1 MRQSHFLKLQKQ
13 MEWFFD
19 TGSQKTLIISKQIIY
34 MMRDIEERKMRI
46 KEPLHCCGGLC
57 YFEQL
62 LILNVRFDTGG
73 PGSCLK
79 RYSDPTYF
87 RRASA
92 NSREANVEKVSK
104 DRKACR
110 SKMMIFQAVYCKNK
124 LAPVTWNEKT
134 QIVEPTGHQY
144 DHDPTA
150 EILTMNFDGISQEK
164 GAVNLINI
172 DQMDFQFDNE
182 DARTSI
188 SDGQTKQEVE
198 RSSNFSDDRTQYGVH
213 GVHDLDLQPSNLES
227 QTATY
232 NSSNKMT
239 SFDKPNSF
247 SLESYAYEESPQ
259 MTGESSNT
267 GNSLGLDFCGKH
279 SILNASNVE
288 SDVINLPYS
297 VSAEPNPQASVSD
310 KTISTSCEAQKSP
323 TEPSVVHSESVTKS
337 KDDTVSL
344 SSQSNSLNGDV
355 GKPDKLVQS
364 SKSIE
369 QSSAKCCT
377 SCHNRDGMPD
387 KNTSWRFLPTDLDA
401 KHEKYGDSDPS
412 NSFNDN
418 RGSSLSETSTVIPG
432 TGQAALPGVKAIS
445 TEASQRDGENAS
457 QMFGLSSRILV
468 NGFQRNVS
476 LVHDE
481 KSEPSSSRK
490 TDVFEQ
496 KSQNQSN
503 GSPLNSPSSSP
514 PLQPMKISF
523 QPMNRFET
531 KLKLKFPDGSYSHDS
546 SRDMLPSFQFVPDPA
561 LPQYDIGSD
570 SDDDTFGRSSRYM
583 SDDCNLFQ
591 GLWSSR
597 EQDVE
602 ASMFMDFRVHM
613 LKIVWTLVC
622 PVAHLIFQQEI
633 KINSDGKDLP
643 ELHFPMEPTP
653 PPLPPLRWRVMKI
666 LSGVTI
672 GKQGSISDTLNH
684 AFDRKILG
692 STISSQSIPSLMKQQ
707 QNTDKAIAFTPK
719 SKPEWQ
725 KSNGQK
731 EVDRAVN
738 GQGIDE
744 MEDFLHQIRTKVSRH
759 QVYRCN
765 YMHFNISSLACLLR
779 RTKTEKL
786 TVTPGPTSS
795 IEVTAILKKA
805 NAIHQFSKTICRIW
819 TLW

>member
-1 MRQSHFLKLQKQ
+1 MWLFPNVRGEQVMSTSSRSHKMVVRVQRIEAALVPLEKVVLALK
-13 MEWFFD
+13 
-19 TGSQKTLIISKQIIY
+19 SH
-34 MMRDIEERKMRI
+34 
-46 KEPLHCCGGLC
+46 LHFAYRAECSDPPRL
-57 YFEQL
+57 QL
-62 LILNVRFDTGG
+62 LDKFDTGG

-110 SKMMIFQAVYCKNK
+110 SKVCLVIC
-124 LAPVTWNEKT
+124 T
-134 QIVEPTGHQY
+134 
-144 DHDPTA
+144 D
-150 EILTMNFDGISQEK
+150 
-164 GAVNLINI
+164 INI
-172 DQMDFQFDNE
+172 WSEYEADL
-182 DARTSI
+182 
-188 SDGQTKQEVE
+188 DGQTKQEVE

-496 KSQNQSN
+496 KSQN
-503 GSPLNSPSSSP
+503 
-514 PLQPMKISF
+514 
-523 QPMNRFET
+523 
-531 KLKLKFPDGSYSHDS
+531 
-546 SRDMLPSFQFVPDPA
+546 
-561 LPQYDIGSD
+561 
-570 SDDDTFGRSSRYM
+570 RS
-583 SDDCNLFQ
+583 
-591 GLWSSR
+591 
-597 EQDVE
+597 
-602 ASMFMDFRVHM
+602 
-613 LKIVWTLVC
+613 
-622 PVAHLIFQQEI
+622 VA
-633 KINSDGKDLP
+633 
-643 ELHFPMEPTP
+643 
-653 PPLPPLRWRVMKI
+653 
-666 LSGVTI
+666 
-672 GKQGSISDTLNH
+672 
-684 AFDRKILG
+684 
-692 STISSQSIPSLMKQQ
+692 
-707 QNTDKAIAFTPK
+707 
-719 SKPEWQ
+719 
-725 KSNGQK
+725 
-731 EVDRAVN
+731 
-738 GQGIDE
+738 
-744 MEDFLHQIRTKVSRH
+744 
-759 QVYRCN
+759 Y
-765 YMHFNISSLACLLR
+765 
-779 RTKTEKL
+779 
-786 TVTPGPTSS
+786 
-795 IEVTAILKKA
+795 
-805 NAIHQFSKTICRIW
+805 
-819 TLW
+819 

>member
-1 MRQSHFLKLQKQ
+1 MNLCDSDVGNKSCILLGLSIREFLKLFLQHGLFSRNFTSVGTTWLWKLDQ
-13 MEWFFD
+13 YALGIVWICFEYFCRYFRAFVAEVFHGIQEQVMSTSSRSHKMVVRVQRIEAALVPLEKVVLALKSHLHFAYRAGCNWHSHLQNEQNHF
-19 TGSQKTLIISKQIIY
+19 IY
-34 MMRDIEERKMRI
+34 GDLPNCIMDSYEECSDPPR
-46 KEPLHCCGGLC
+46 L
-57 YFEQL
+57 QL
-62 LILNVRFDTGG
+62 LDKFDTGG

-110 SKMMIFQAVYCKNK
+110 SKSISKFLLRLSTFNATLKS
-124 LAPVTWNEKT
+124 
-134 QIVEPTGHQY
+134 
-144 DHDPTA
+144 D
-150 EILTMNFDGISQEK
+150 LT
-164 GAVNLINI
+164 
-172 DQMDFQFDNE
+172 DQSNYF
-182 DARTSI
+182 DARTRSGHI
-188 SDGQTKQEVE
+188 EHEPKESSFSSSRMHQTVDSAFVEYEADLDGQTKQEVE

-297 VSAEPNPQASVSD
+297 VSAEPNPQA
-310 KTISTSCEAQKSP
+310 
-323 TEPSVVHSESVTKS
+323 SESVTKS

-496 KSQNQSN
+496 KSQN
-503 GSPLNSPSSSP
+503 
-514 PLQPMKISF
+514 
-523 QPMNRFET
+523 
-531 KLKLKFPDGSYSHDS
+531 
-546 SRDMLPSFQFVPDPA
+546 
-561 LPQYDIGSD
+561 
-570 SDDDTFGRSSRYM
+570 RS
-583 SDDCNLFQ
+583 
-591 GLWSSR
+591 
-597 EQDVE
+597 
-602 ASMFMDFRVHM
+602 
-613 LKIVWTLVC
+613 
-622 PVAHLIFQQEI
+622 VA
-633 KINSDGKDLP
+633 
-643 ELHFPMEPTP
+643 
-653 PPLPPLRWRVMKI
+653 
-666 LSGVTI
+666 
-672 GKQGSISDTLNH
+672 
-684 AFDRKILG
+684 
-692 STISSQSIPSLMKQQ
+692 
-707 QNTDKAIAFTPK
+707 
-719 SKPEWQ
+719 
-725 KSNGQK
+725 
-731 EVDRAVN
+731 
-738 GQGIDE
+738 
-744 MEDFLHQIRTKVSRH
+744 
-759 QVYRCN
+759 Y
-765 YMHFNISSLACLLR
+765 
-779 RTKTEKL
+779 
-786 TVTPGPTSS
+786 
-795 IEVTAILKKA
+795 
-805 NAIHQFSKTICRIW
+805 
-819 TLW
+819 